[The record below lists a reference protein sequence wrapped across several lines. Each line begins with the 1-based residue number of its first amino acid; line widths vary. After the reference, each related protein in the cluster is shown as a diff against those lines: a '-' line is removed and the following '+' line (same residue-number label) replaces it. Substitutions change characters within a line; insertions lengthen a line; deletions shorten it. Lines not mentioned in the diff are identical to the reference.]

1 MKKVL
6 LLLSEG
12 FEMYEASVFIDVIGW
27 NQIEGDG
34 LTQLFTCGL
43 NKEVNS
49 TFGQKMF
56 VDFTVD
62 EINPDDFA
70 ALAIPGGFEE
80 YKFYQYAFTE
90 PFLNLIRAF
99 DRKNKLIASV
109 CTGAI
114 PIAKSGVLTGRKATT
129 YNKNPHRQKML
140 SDMEVNVV
148 QNPIVM
154 DGNIVTSW
162 NPATALDV
170 AFLLLEHLTS
180 PEQKEQ
186 IKSLMGF

>member
-12 FEMYEASVFIDVIGW
+12 FEIYEASVFIDVIGW

-34 LTQLFTCGL
+34 STQLFTCGL

-56 VDFTVD
+56 VDYTVD
-62 EINPDDFA
+62 EINPHDFA

-99 DRKNKLIASV
+99 NRENKLIASI

-114 PIAKSGVLTGRKATT
+114 PIAKSGVLKGRKATT

-140 SDMEVNVV
+140 SDMDVNVV
-148 QNPIVM
+148 QDPIVA
-154 DGNIVTSW
+154 DGNIITSW
-162 NPATALDV
+162 NPSTAMDV
-170 AFLLLEHLTS
+170 AFLLLEQLTS
-180 PEQKEQ
+180 REQKDH
-186 IKSLMGF
+186 IKNLMGF

>member
-27 NQIEGDG
+27 NQMEGNG

-43 NKEVNS
+43 NKEVKS

-56 VDFTVD
+56 ADFTID
-62 EINPDDFA
+62 EVNPGDFA

-90 PFLNLIRAF
+90 PFLNIIRAF
-99 DRKNKLIASV
+99 NRDEKLIASI

-114 PIAKSGVLTGRKATT
+114 PIAKSGILNGRNATT

-140 SDMEVNVV
+140 SDLGVHVLQE
-148 QNPIVM
+148 PIVT
-154 DGNIVTSW
+154 DGNIITSW
-162 NPATALDV
+162 NPATAMDV

-180 PEQKEQ
+180 REQKEQ
-186 IKSLMGF
+186 VRSLMGF